1 MEKLANDLL
10 VEVPKYLATVPLIW
24 WINASFGLFSCLCL
38 WAIYYCVRRAL
49 GHEKFKGKWYTAE
62 TLHQL
67 KQELYSGV
75 REGRLPDSETMA
87 FLDKHIYGK
96 ENKLRRLSGN
106 DWL

>member
-1 MEKLANDLL
+1 MPQKRDE
-10 VEVPKYLATVPLIW
+10 
-24 WINASFGLFSCLCL
+24 
-38 WAIYYCVRRAL
+38 R
-49 GHEKFKGKWYTAE
+49 FKGKWYTVEA
-62 TLHQL
+62 LHRL